1 MSAAGASALY
11 SAARQLGL
19 GSDEALAA
27 LEVGARLGALG
38 ITAEEIEDA
47 RTRIINP
54 TGWDTNRSL
63 RSEHTA
69 RAALRDLQKRIGEG
83 NAERGFHE
91 EGSRLRRTAEF
102 LESDEDAAALR
113 NYYTARLALITTEVA
128 EAIEELRNGRQVDET
143 YYSGGYSIED
153 DAGEPIIESSEKVD
167 HAGKDRKPEG
177 VPSELADVVIR
188 SFDLAHE
195 AGIDLA
201 AMIEEKLAY
210 NATRARK
217 HGREF

>member
-1 MSAAGASALY
+1 M
-11 SAARQLGL
+11 
-19 GSDEALAA
+19 
-27 LEVGARLGALG
+27 
-38 ITAEEIEDA
+38 
-47 RTRIINP
+47 
-54 TGWDTNRSL
+54 TG
-63 RSEHTA
+63 A

-91 EGSRLRRTAEF
+91 EGDYYREAARERRGLHAG
-102 LESDEDAAALR
+102 ANLR

-143 YYSGGYSIED
+143 YYSGGLGYAPGDPLEGYD
-153 DAGEPIIESSEKVD
+153 RDATD
-167 HAGKDRKPEG
+167 QAGNPRKPEG

-201 AMIEEKLAY
+201 AMIEEKISY
-210 NATRARK
+210 NQTRGFR
-217 HGREF
+217 HGRKF